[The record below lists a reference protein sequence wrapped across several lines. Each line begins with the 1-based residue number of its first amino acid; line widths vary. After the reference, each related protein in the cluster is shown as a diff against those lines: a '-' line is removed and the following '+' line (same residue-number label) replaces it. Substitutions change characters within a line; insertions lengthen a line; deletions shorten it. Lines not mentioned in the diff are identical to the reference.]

1 MEDLNYE
8 GKGFEF
14 WGQTGVV
21 LSSEKRTETTAHQTA
36 GRVNSYGKNIDVSM
50 PTTTFSSVLK
60 HDFWIKKKDGAEE
73 AIHISGIDIPL
84 RPEQEVTMIYA
95 AEKGKGGCQAVFV
108 NHSAGKSWFINN
120 SGELFNRLNVFES
133 LDKSIVIALVVGGV
147 IGYPVG
153 SFIFDLD
160 GGSEIA
166 FACWIAVGVL
176 SYRRIVG
183 FRKKLK
189 FKKLLD
195 AHLASLTRNILQ
207 KT

>member
-14 WGQTGVV
+14 WGKTGVV

-36 GRVNSYGKNIDVSM
+36 GRVNTYGKNIDVSM

-60 HDFWIKKKDGAEE
+60 HDFWIKKKDGTEE

-108 NHSAGKSWFINN
+108 NHSAGKFWVINDA
-120 SGELFNRLNVFES
+120 GELTNHLKVFTFFWKS
-133 LDKSIVIALVVGGV
+133 LLIALITFFGLA
-147 IGYPVG
+147 YPLAA
-153 SFIFDLD
+153 IFSRSQDTVA
-160 GGSEIA
+160 IFA
-166 FACWIAVGVL
+166 FLVAVGVL
-176 SYRRIVG
+176 SYRIFVG
-183 FRKKLK
+183 MRRRLQFT
-189 FKKLLD
+189 KLLE
-195 AHLASLTRNILQ
+195 AHLTSLARGMLK